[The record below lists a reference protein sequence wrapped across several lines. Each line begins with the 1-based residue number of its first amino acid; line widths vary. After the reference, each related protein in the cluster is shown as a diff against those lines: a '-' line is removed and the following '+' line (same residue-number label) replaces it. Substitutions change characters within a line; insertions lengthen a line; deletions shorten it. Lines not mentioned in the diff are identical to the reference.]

1 VVGIPAFVWRGG
13 FVFRALITGIGAGG
27 FLGALAWID
36 SGRWLAGLAVFVI
49 LALACGTW
57 APLRMARYWPAGAGL
72 DGPERVAVVR
82 AARTGRRIGD
92 PRLRAGA
99 QDYAAGMRAAADN
112 ARMWRPLIVFL
123 LAVAV
128 VVAVWDTLAGTWGNA
143 VASAVYLVLLVLEV
157 FWWPR
162 RQAQLLADADR
173 ACG

>member
-1 VVGIPAFVWRGG
+1 MVAIPAFVWRGG
-13 FVFRALITGIGAGG
+13 FVFRALITGIGAGA

-36 SGRWLAGLAVFVI
+36 SGQWLAGLVVFVI

-57 APLRMARYWPAGAGL
+57 VPLRMARYWPAGAEL
-72 DGPERVAVVR
+72 DGAGRVAVVR
-82 AARTGRRIGD
+82 AARIAQRIGE
-92 PRLRAGA
+92 PRFRVGA
-99 QDYAAGMRAAADN
+99 QDYAAGMRAAAEN
-112 ARMWRPLIVFL
+112 SRMWRPLIVFV

-162 RQAQLLADADR
+162 RQAQLLANADR